1 MLETARNHLP
11 TDLPKMA
18 KTTPFALALIAAL
31 AALPLAAQT
40 TDATTPAAPV
50 EGDTATAGDLSLG
63 QEVNKGGVG
72 ETYVAA
78 KFEEWEQR
86 CVRTESGAD
95 PCQLYKLLKDAQG
108 NNVAEFTI
116 FSLPSGAN
124 AQAVAGATFI
134 APLETLLTSGMR
146 LQIDAGPS
154 KVYPFTFCAQLG
166 CVVRLGFTAD
176 EVAAMKKGANA
187 VITIV
192 PFVAPDETVALTV
205 SLKGFTAGL
214 EAVDAA
220 NAAADAAAATAAPT
234 KAAPAP
240 NP

>member
-1 MLETARNHLP
+1 
-11 TDLPKMA
+11 MA

-108 NNVAEFTI
+108 NNVADRT
-116 FSLPSGAN
+116 
-124 AQAVAGATFI
+124 
-134 APLETLLTSGMR
+134 
-146 LQIDAGPS
+146 
-154 KVYPFTFCAQLG
+154 
-166 CVVRLGFTAD
+166 
-176 EVAAMKKGANA
+176 
-187 VITIV
+187 
-192 PFVAPDETVALTV
+192 
-205 SLKGFTAGL
+205 
-214 EAVDAA
+214 
-220 NAAADAAAATAAPT
+220 
-234 KAAPAP
+234 
-240 NP
+240 